1 MIALLA
7 FLWFFPTFMAPV
19 IGLEVANLVMI
30 PEDQKMKQIDII
42 DLGAEI
48 FMLINYHAGP
58 VLLRL
63 VCGYIL
69 FGLLVIGALC
79 VYRWLDTY
87 RMRRRS
93 RLQSPIG
100 MSLEPSS

>member
-1 MIALLA
+1 M
-7 FLWFFPTFMAPV
+7 
-19 IGLEVANLVMI
+19 LEVVNLVMI
-30 PEDQKMKQIDII
+30 PEDQKKKQIDII
-42 DLGAEI
+42 DIGAEI
-48 FMLINYHAGP
+48 FMLINHHAGP

-69 FGLLVIGALC
+69 FGLLVIGAVY

-93 RLQSPIG
+93 HLQSPIG
-100 MSLEPSS
+100 NVA